1 MRPQIE
7 TIAILSMVLQ
17 GKTSVSDHSYP
28 LGFMEL
34 CAVHLK
40 PLSQTACVHTGN
52 FSRISLA
59 LTLKYRSGVDL

>member
-7 TIAILSMVLQ
+7 MIAILSMVLQ
-17 GKTSVSDHSYP
+17 GKTSVSDP
-28 LGFMEL
+28 LGYMEL